1 MNKWGIIATW
11 YFAKEGVTKAA
22 HTLQENKTATEALK
36 LAINEVENN
45 PRYKSV
51 GYGGLPNQEGVCEFD
66 AGWMN
71 GDTLGFG
78 AVGAA
83 KDIKNIINVAEKL
96 SHEQFNAF
104 LVGAGAEQ
112 YAHLEGFEKQNM
124 LTPKA
129 KQEYAKRKK
138 LVDLNELTAYDG
150 HDTVSMVCVDSQ
162 GTTIAATSTSGL
174 FMKKPGRVGDS
185 PIIGSGYYAD
195 SDVGGGAAT
204 GVGEE
209 IMKGCLSYEVT
220 RLMEEGLTPMD
231 ACEKALHKFEQKL
244 IKKRGKSC
252 AISII
257 AMNKD
262 CEWGIATNV
271 EFTFVVATHT
281 QAPQVYVASVIEHKT
296 IIEKVNDTS
305 KWAMNEEHHLED

>member
-1 MNKWGIIATW
+1 MDKWGIIATW
-11 YFAKEGVTKAA
+11 YFSKDGV
-22 HTLQENKTATEALK
+22 KTASNLLSQGESASDALK
-36 LAINEVENN
+36 SAINDVENN
-45 PRYKSV
+45 PRFKSV

-83 KDIKNIINVAEKL
+83 RDIKNIINVAEKL

-112 YAHLEGFEKQNM
+112 YAKLEGFEQKEM
-124 LTPKA
+124 LSQKA
-129 KQEYAKRKK
+129 KNEYMKRKA
-138 LVDLNELTAYDG
+138 LVDTNQLTAYDG
-150 HDTVSMVCVDSQ
+150 HDTVSMVCVDKQ
-162 GTTIAATSTSGL
+162 GTTISATSTSGL
-174 FMKKPGRVGDS
+174 FMKKTGRVGDS

-195 SDVGGGAAT
+195 SDIGGVAAT

-220 RLMEEGLTPMD
+220 TLMEDGMSPMQ
-231 ACEKALHKFEQKL
+231 ACEMALTKFEKKL
-244 IKKRGKSC
+244 IKKRGKAC
-252 AISII
+252 AISIV

-262 CEWGIATNV
+262 CEWGVATNV
-271 EFTFVVATHT
+271 EFTFVVATHEQ
-281 QAPQVYVASVIEHKT
+281 QATTYLANVIDGVTVIKE
-296 IIEKVNDTS
+296 VSDTTEWS
-305 KWAMNEEHHLED
+305 MKEEH